1 MVATSGSGWVLAPF
15 LVALEAE
22 TDALFPSRSIASD
35 GSIGNAEHAARES
48 DHNPD
53 DAGIV
58 KAIDLT
64 DDDVHRCD
72 VGLLAAHLVATKD
85 RRVKYQIHKG
95 TIWRSYAT
103 SSLPAWTPDVYTGLN
118 AHLKHLHV
126 SVLDDQVNATGPW
139 WPVAPTP
146 TLSLEDEMQAT
157 LSWLS
162 NGGSAALYLCAGATA
177 TWVNGA
183 DAIAIATVRGA
194 KADSSTDKKPHGK
207 AFLRQ
212 ITILD
217 GPLLG
222 TSKKV

>member
-1 MVATSGSGWVLAPF
+1 MVATSGSGWVLAPCLVT
-15 LVALEAE
+15 LVAE
-22 TDALFPSRSIASD
+22 TNRLFPQRSIGSD
-35 GSIGNAEHAARES
+35 GSIGDLAHASRES
-48 DHNPD
+48 DHNPS
-53 DAGIV
+53 GGYV
-58 KAIDLT
+58 HAIDLT
-64 DDDVHRCD
+64 DDDTHRCD
-72 VGLLAAHLVATKD
+72 VTILLTNLVATKD
-85 RRVKYQIHKG
+85 RRIKYLIHKG

-103 SSLPAWTPDVYTGLN
+103 SGLPAWTPDVYTGIN